1 MTIIR
6 YVMQPKFNGQGVN
19 RLEDS
24 TRSCKLEYESDK
36 HWMPERRQNDLKQLY
51 AVACKRYMFQN
62 DEMGMSKSSKSMA
75 WKDLMAHAL

>member
-1 MTIIR
+1 ME
-6 YVMQPKFNGQGVN
+6 PKFNGQGVN

-51 AVACKRYMFQN
+51 AVARKRYMFSN
-62 DEMGMSKSSKSMA
+62 DEMGM
-75 WKDLMAHAL
+75 